1 MKVQYQTDCDNRFK
15 HVPQKKKQFQYNT
28 KQPEINVLQNYE
40 SQSNKIESIPGHI
53 RSKSYEHDYFTKA
66 LNTFGINAD
75 QSQIQPLKT
84 KRQHSI
90 SQKENDPGFLSPK
103 FRFESCDTV
112 VTRKSQNSV
121 INELQEC
128 VDLSKVT
135 ELSMQSQ
142 TSPCKVYSELQQKI
156 EAKDGLIDEL
166 QKQLTNT
173 LKNMTQQIDLLRNEK
188 NKIIQQ
194 QVRQIEIYEQQLQ
207 ECRQEIQQKNKEVM
221 SLKKRQKDIRKIADS
236 RQEKH
241 LINSTPQNFI
251 SKKECSCQQLERENK
266 ALLAKVDQFR
276 QQLHELKQNL
286 EFNNLSINNNQISV
300 IEKCD
305 LTQFEKT
312 FKQLAD
318 ELNLTID
325 SKNINSSFS
334 LLNQEVIEGV
344 KSLKQQFKEN
354 EKFIRCLKD
363 LVIQCAPQDYFCQ
376 SDPSLKEV
384 WKFIK
389 QILQSYLEHKKQAQ
403 LNEDIVFTLCKYFRC
418 NKGELNHKGACLIV
432 DQEVYLR
439 IVDKL
444 KRILNLTN
452 LNNIRELDRK
462 LDYYLQ

>member
-1 MKVQYQTDCDNRFK
+1 MQVQYQTDCDNRLTY
-15 HVPQKKKQFQYNT
+15 VPQKKKEFQYNT

-40 SQSNKIESIPGHI
+40 SQNNKIESIPIHI

-66 LNTFGINAD
+66 LNTFGNNTD
-75 QSQIQPLKT
+75 QSQLQPLKT

-112 VTRKSQNSV
+112 ITRKSQNSV

-128 VDLSKVT
+128 IDLSKIT
-135 ELSMQSQ
+135 ELSIQSQ
-142 TSPCKVYSELQQKI
+142 MSPCKIYGELYQKI
-156 EAKDGLIDEL
+156 EAKDKLIDEL
-166 QKQLTNT
+166 QKQLTST
-173 LKNMTQQIDLLRNEK
+173 LKNMTQQIDLQINEK

-207 ECRQEIQQKNKEVM
+207 ECRQEIQLKNKEII
-221 SLKKRQKDIRKIADS
+221 SIKKNQKDIRKLIDI
-236 RQEKH
+236 RQEKP
-241 LINSTPQNFI
+241 LIQSNPQHFI
-251 SKKECSCQQLERENK
+251 SKKDCMCSQLERENK

-286 EFNNLSINNNQISV
+286 EFNNLSINNQISV

-312 FKQLAD
+312 FKKLAD

-403 LNEDIVFTLCKYFRC
+403 QNEDIVLTLCKYFRC

-439 IVDKL
+439 IVDKI
-444 KRILNLTN
+444 KKILNLTN
-452 LNNIRELDRK
+452 LSNIREVDRK
-462 LDYYLQ
+462 LEYYLQ

>member
-1 MKVQYQTDCDNRFK
+1 MKVQYQTGYDTRANN
-15 HVPQKKKQFQYNT
+15 VPQKKKEFQYNT

-40 SQSNKIESIPGHI
+40 SSSNKIESIPCHI

-66 LNTFGINAD
+66 INTFGINTD
-75 QSQIQPLKT
+75 QSQLQPLKT

-90 SQKENDPGFLSPK
+90 SQKENDPGFISPK

-112 VTRKSQNSV
+112 VTRKSQNSF

-142 TSPCKVYSELQQKI
+142 FSPSKNYTELKQKI
-156 EAKDGLIDEL
+156 EYRDSLIDEL
-166 QKQLTNT
+166 QKQLTST
-173 LKNMTQQIDLLRNEK
+173 LKNMTQQIDILRNEK
-188 NKIIQQ
+188 NKVIQQ
-194 QVRQIEIYEQQLQ
+194 QIRQIEIYEQQLQ
-207 ECRQEIQQKNKEVM
+207 ECRQEIQLKNKELLL
-221 SLKKRQKDIRKIADS
+221 LKKNQKDIKKVVDL
-236 RQEKH
+236 RQEKYQ
-241 LINSTPQNFI
+241 INQTSQNFL
-251 SKKECSCQQLERENK
+251 SKKDCMCQQLDRENK

-276 QQLHELKQNL
+276 QQLHDLKQNL
-286 EFNNLSINNNQISV
+286 EFNNLSINNQISV
-300 IEKCD
+300 IEKSD

-312 FKQLAD
+312 FKQLAE
-318 ELNLTID
+318 ELNLTIE

-344 KSLKQQFKEN
+344 KTLKQQFKEN

-389 QILQSYLEHKKQAQ
+389 QILQSYLEHKRQAQ

-432 DQEVYLR
+432 DQEVYQR
-439 IVDKL
+439 IVDKI

-452 LNNIRELDRK
+452 LSNIRELDRK

>member
-1 MKVQYQTDCDNRFK
+1 MKVQYQTDCNNR
-15 HVPQKKKQFQYNT
+15 VTQAPQKKKQFQYNT

-75 QSQIQPLKT
+75 QSQLQPLKT

-142 TSPCKVYSELQQKI
+142 TSPCKVYSEFQQKI
-156 EAKDGLIDEL
+156 EAKDSLIDEL
-166 QKQLTNT
+166 QKQLTST

-207 ECRQEIQQKNKEVM
+207 ECRQEIQSKNKELM
-221 SLKKRQKDIRKIADS
+221 SLKKSQKDIRKITDI

-241 LINSTPQNFI
+241 LINSIPQNFI

-286 EFNNLSINNNQISV
+286 EFNNLSINNQISV

-403 LNEDIVFTLCKYFRC
+403 LNEDLVFTLCKYFRC
-418 NKGELNHKGACLIV
+418 NKGELNHKGACLVV

-439 IVDKL
+439 IVDKI

>member
-1 MKVQYQTDCDNRFK
+1 MNAQFQTNYDTRVTFI
-15 HVPQKKKQFQYNT
+15 PQKKKEFQYNT

-40 SQSNKIESIPGHI
+40 SQNNKIESIPGHI
-53 RSKSYEHDYFTKA
+53 RSKSYEHDCFTKA
-66 LNTFGINAD
+66 QNTFGINSD
-75 QSQIQPLKT
+75 QSQPQPLKT

-90 SQKENDPGFLSPK
+90 SQKENDPGFISPK
-103 FRFESCDTV
+103 FRYESCDAL
-112 VTRKSQNSV
+112 VTRKSQNSF

-142 TSPCKVYSELQQKI
+142 LSPSKTYSELQKKI
-156 EAKDGLIDEL
+156 ESRDSLIDEL

-173 LKNMTQQIDLLRNEK
+173 LKNMTLQIDLLRNEK
-188 NKIIQQ
+188 NKVIQQ
-194 QVRQIEIYEQQLQ
+194 QIRQIEIYEQQLQ
-207 ECRQEIQQKNKEVM
+207 ECRQEIQLKNKDLFL
-221 SLKKRQKDIRKIADS
+221 LKINQKDFKKVIKTKQD
-236 RQEKH
+236 KNY
-241 LINSTPQNFI
+241 INSNSQNFQ
-251 SKKECSCQQLERENK
+251 SKKDCMCSQLERENK

-276 QQLHELKQNL
+276 QQLHDLKQSL
-286 EFNNLSINNNQISV
+286 EFNNLSINNQISV

-312 FKQLAD
+312 FKQLAE
-318 ELNLTID
+318 ELNLTIE

-344 KSLKQQFKEN
+344 KTLKQQFKEN

-363 LVIQCAPQDYFCQ
+363 LIIQCAPQDYFCQ

-418 NKGELNHKGACLIV
+418 NKGQLNHKGACLIV
-432 DQEVYLR
+432 DQEVYQR
-439 IVDKL
+439 IVDKI

-452 LNNIRELDRK
+452 LTNIRELDRK

>member
-1 MKVQYQTDCDNRFK
+1 MKVQSQTDYDTRPTY
-15 HVPQKKKQFQYNT
+15 VPQKKKEFQYHT
-28 KQPEINVLQNYE
+28 KQPEINVLQNYQ

-53 RSKSYEHDYFTKA
+53 RSKSYEHDCFTKA
-66 LNTFGINAD
+66 QNTFGINID
-75 QSQIQPLKT
+75 QSQLQPLKT

-112 VTRKSQNSV
+112 VTRKSQNSF

-142 TSPCKVYSELQQKI
+142 MSPCKTYSELYQKI
-156 EAKDGLIDEL
+156 EAKDSLIDEL

-173 LKNMTQQIDLLRNEK
+173 LKNMTQQIDQLRNEK
-188 NKIIQQ
+188 NKVIQQ
-194 QVRQIEIYEQQLQ
+194 QIRQIEIYEQQLV
-207 ECRQEIQQKNKEVM
+207 ESRQEIQQKNKE
-221 SLKKRQKDIRKIADS
+221 LLLFKKNQKDIKKVLDF
-236 RQEKH
+236 RQEKCI
-241 LINSTPQNFI
+241 INSTPSNLQ
-251 SKKECSCQQLERENK
+251 SKKECMCSQLERENK
-266 ALLAKVDQFR
+266 ALLAKVEQFR
-276 QQLHELKQNL
+276 QQLHDLKQNL
-286 EFNNLSINNNQISV
+286 EFNNLSINNQISV

-344 KSLKQQFKEN
+344 KTLKQQFKEN

-418 NKGELNHKGACLIV
+418 TKVELNHKGACLVV
-432 DQEVYLR
+432 DQEVYQR
-439 IVDKL
+439 IVDKI

-452 LNNIRELDRK
+452 LSNIRELDRK